1 MTLGVL
7 NRLQLWWRSP
17 ITRRER
23 IRSACIGAVAGIWV
37 GLLVCVL
44 LTSEPV
50 GLGELGIWALL
61 GALVCA
67 GLGALFPRVV
77 GIILFPLSICGI
89 GN

>member
-7 NRLQLWWRSP
+7 DRLQLWWRSP

-61 GALVCA
+61 GHWSVPDWEPF
-67 GLGALFPRVV
+67 FPVSS
-77 GIILFPLSICGI
+77 GSSCFH
-89 GN
+89 

>member
-17 ITRRER
+17 TTRRER
-23 IRSACIGAVAGIWV
+23 IRSACTGAVAGIWV
-37 GLLVCVL
+37 GLLMCVL

-50 GLGELGIWALL
+50 GLGELSIWALL

>member
-1 MTLGVL
+1 M
-7 NRLQLWWRSP
+7 
-17 ITRRER
+17 
-23 IRSACIGAVAGIWV
+23 
-37 GLLVCVL
+37 L